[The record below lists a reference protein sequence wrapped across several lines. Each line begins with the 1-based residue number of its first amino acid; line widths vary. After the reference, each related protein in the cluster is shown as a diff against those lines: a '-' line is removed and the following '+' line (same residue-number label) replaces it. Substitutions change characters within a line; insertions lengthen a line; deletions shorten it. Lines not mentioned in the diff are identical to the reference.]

1 MLAASANQRQ
11 FTVKEDLLTLKYH
24 AVVQEV
30 GPMVEEFLP
39 HGILIFFGAAAPA
52 ELREVSVIHDGSDLI
67 APLQVGDL
75 LKLAA
80 PEDGEGDTPP
90 PSWFR
95 ITAVGDMA
103 NPNLAELG
111 HLVVHFD
118 GATTPNL
125 PGTVSVE
132 PALEALPMV
141 GAIFELYGLEKYIH
155 GD

>member
-1 MLAASANQRQ
+1 LAASTNQEQ
-11 FTVKEDLLTLKYH
+11 FTVEEDLLALKYH

-30 GPMVEEFLP
+30 GAMVEEFLP

-52 ELREVSVIHDGSDLI
+52 ELREVSVIHDGSDLL

-75 LKLAA
+75 LKLAP
-80 PEDGEGDTPP
+80 PEDGEGDTPHP
-90 PSWFR
+90 CWFR
-95 ITAVGDMA
+95 ITAVGEMA
-103 NPNLAELG
+103 NTNLAELG

-132 PALEALPMV
+132 PTLEALPPL
-141 GAIFELYGLEKYIH
+141 GATFELYGLEEN
-155 GD
+155 

>member
-1 MLAASANQRQ
+1 MLAASTNQEQ

-24 AVVQEV
+24 AVVQEI

-52 ELREVSVIHDGSDLI
+52 ELREVSVIHNGSELI
-67 APLQVGDL
+67 APLQVGDM

-80 PEDGEGDTPP
+80 SQDGEDNRPQPG
-90 PSWFR
+90 WFR
-95 ITAVGDMA
+95 ITALGDMA
-103 NPNLAELG
+103 NTNLAELG
-111 HLVVHFD
+111 HLVIHFD

-132 PALEALPMV
+132 PSLEALPQV
-141 GAIFELYGLEKYIH
+141 GAIFELYGLEEK
-155 GD
+155 